1 MFSFRFPLSAFRF
14 LNRWAIAALILSI
27 FAWAALLSPYYF
39 TLSHDGRHSLFY
51 QLEFLQGVADGR
63 WFPRWGPD
71 FGFGRGYPFYIFY
84 APATG
89 YIVQAIK
96 AWEWGGLVASVKVA
110 WLLGFLVGA
119 AGAFRLAKEWWRD
132 DRAAFIASLIY
143 TYTPYKFVDIY
154 VRGAFAEFWALAL
167 FPWVVLAFHHVV
179 HQPRLTT
186 VARAALL
193 YALLILTHT
202 ATALLFSILIGVLVL
217 LELALLVYQSRQDQW
232 SWSVAVRGPILASGI
247 ALFLGVLNA
256 TIFWLPL
263 LAEQRYIDV
272 TQYVPANYNFAN
284 QFTEFWQFFSPF
296 WDFGFAVPG
305 PNDGMSFQLG
315 VVPVLLVVVALWT
328 ITIRNLPR
336 LFAARLV
343 WALFSL
349 SVVVLVM
356 TALAYP
362 LWQNIPLAAMV
373 QFPWRA
379 LGLST
384 LLLALISGGATVAL
398 LKSTPL
404 SQGIHPAV
412 ALVGLLAI
420 VSTIGY
426 ATPRFT
432 PPSEREETLATIVD
446 FQRQYPD
453 MAGRMPFQNEVPQ
466 FSSMEA
472 QYDANETLYKFQVI
486 SGNPEIQQT
495 YYGGSTVRA
504 TITTSDPA
512 TIELQNYDYPGWQL
526 TLDGQRLTHR
536 THPPYGTIA
545 FDVPSGTH
553 TFVASFE
560 DTPLRQTATWVSL
573 VTLLL
578 TLALPLLANWKKVP
592 QNQGVN

>member
-1 MFSFRFPLSAFRF
+1 MQHATRNMQ

-84 APATG
+84 SPATG
-89 YIVQAIK
+89 YIVQAIE
-96 AWEWGGLVASVKVA
+96 AWEWGGLVAAVKVA

-132 DRAAFIASLIY
+132 DRAAFIASLVY

-167 FPWVVLAFHHVV
+167 FPWVVLAFHQVV
-179 HQPRLTT
+179 HHPRPRTI
-186 VARAALL
+186 AKAALL

-202 ATALLFSILIGVLVL
+202 ATALLFSTLMGILVL
-217 LELALLVYQSRQDQW
+217 LEVGLIAYQRRQSQKPLTGTLR
-232 SWSVAVRGPILASGI
+232 APILAGGI
-247 ALFLGVLNA
+247 ALVLGVLNA

-263 LAEQRYIDV
+263 LAEQRFIDV

-296 WDFGFAVPG
+296 WGFDYAVPG

-315 VVPVLLVVVALWT
+315 VLPLLLVIAALWLLT
-328 ITIRNLPR
+328 TRTLER
-336 LFAARLV
+336 VSAARLL
-343 WALFSL
+343 WAIVSL
-349 SVVVLVM
+349 GVVVVVM

-379 LGLST
+379 LGLSA
-384 LLLALISGGATVAL
+384 LLLSLIAGGGTVAFL
-398 LKSTPL
+398 RGSAFQ
-404 SQGIHPAV
+404 QGIHPAV
-412 ALVGLLAI
+412 AIIALLAI
-420 VSTIGY
+420 VSTVGY

-453 MAGRMPFQNEVPQ
+453 MAGRLPFQNDVPQ

-472 QYDANETLYKFQVI
+472 QYDANEPLYKFQVI
-486 SGNPEIQQT
+486 SGTPEIQQT

-504 TITTSDPA
+504 TITATDPA

-526 TLDGQRLTHR
+526 TLDGQPLTHR

-545 FDVPSGTH
+545 FDVPPGTY
-553 TFVASFE
+553 TLVASFE
-560 DTPLRQTATWVSL
+560 DTPLRQTATWISIL
-573 VTLLL
+573 AFGF
-578 TLALPLLANWKKVP
+578 TLALPLFSHLKSNRDSGASISASE
-592 QNQGVN
+592 

>member
-1 MFSFRFPLSAFRF
+1 MFSSRFSLSALRL
-14 LNRWAIAALILSI
+14 LNRWAVAALILSI

-89 YIVQAIK
+89 YIVQAIE

-119 AGAFRLAKEWWRD
+119 AGAFRLAKVWWRD
-132 DRAAFIASLIY
+132 DRAAFIASLVY

-179 HQPRLTT
+179 HRPRPAT

-202 ATALLFSILIGVLVL
+202 ATALLFSTLMGVLVL
-217 LELALLVYQSRQDQW
+217 LEVALLAYHARQEKR
-232 SWSVAVRGPILASGI
+232 SWIAAVLAPLLASGI
-247 ALFLGVLNA
+247 ALIGGVLNA

-263 LAEQRYIDV
+263 LAEQRFIDV

-284 QFTEFWQFFSPF
+284 QFTELRQFLSPF
-296 WDFGFAVPG
+296 WGFDYAVPG

-315 VVPVLLVVVALWT
+315 VVPVLSGIAALWALT
-328 ITIRNLPR
+328 TRTLPR
-336 LFAARLV
+336 TFAARLV
-343 WALFSL
+343 WALVSL
-349 SVVVLVM
+349 GAVVIVM

-398 LKSTPL
+398 FRGTTRPH
-404 SQGIHPAV
+404 GIHPAV
-412 ALVGLLAI
+412 AIVALLAI
-420 VSTIGY
+420 VSTIPY

-453 MAGRMPFQNEVPQ
+453 MAGRLPFQDEVPQ
-466 FSSMEA
+466 SSAMEA
-472 QYDANETLYKFQVI
+472 QYDANEPLYKFRVI
-486 SGNPEIQQT
+486 TGSPEIQQT

-504 TITTSDPA
+504 TINTTDPA
-512 TIELQNYDYPGWQL
+512 TIELQNYDYPGWEL

-545 FDVPSGTH
+545 FDVPPGSH

-560 DTPLRQTATWVSL
+560 DTPLRRTATWISA
-573 VTLLL
+573 
-578 TLALPLLANWKKVP
+578 LALLFTLSLPLVAHVRNRKDK
-592 QNQGVN
+592 